1 LSPLDAWV
9 PRSGSIGAYIHVP
22 FCTKRCGYCSFN
34 TAPDSPGAVARFLP
48 ALLGEMDLVA
58 RAQWAGAV
66 DLRSVFLGGGTPS
79 LLPAEAMAE
88 ILDRLRA
95 RFGIE
100 AGAEIT
106 VECNPE
112 SVSLERLSGYRRAGV
127 TRISLGVQS
136 LDDRILP
143 TLDRLHTAAQAR
155 RAFDA
160 ARAAGFEDVSVD
172 LIYGLPAL
180 DVATWEET
188 VKGALG
194 WAPDHLSAYA
204 LTLDE
209 GSLWHAAASVGRAAG
224 RRGAGAPPSEASEI
238 QDRAAGRRGAG
249 APPSE
254 ASEIQDRAAGRRGAG
269 APPSEASEIQDRA
282 AGRRGAGAP
291 PSEASEIHDRAA
303 GRRGAGAPPSEA
315 SEIPVTLPPEDT
327 VTAQYTR
334 LTQLAGEAGFEHY
347 EISNYARPGHRSTHN
362 QIYWRAEEY
371 LGLGPGACGFLGDVR
386 YGNVKPV
393 ERYGAMVAGGEPPV
407 GTHETLTARQRLAE
421 RLILGLRLG
430 DGVPAAWLEE
440 RVALGPAR
448 LQATLAAWRE
458 RGLLGEQDGRVHL
471 TEAGFLLSDALF
483 IDLL

>member
-1 LSPLDAWV
+1 MNTLASWA
-9 PRSGSIGAYIHVP
+9 PRAGSVGAYLHVP

-48 ALLGEMDLVA
+48 ALLGEMDIVA
-58 RAQWAGAV
+58 RVPWAGAI

-88 ILDRLRA
+88 ILEHPRA
-95 RFGIE
+95 RFGVE
-100 AGAEIT
+100 AAAEIT

-112 SVSLERLSGYRRAGV
+112 SVSLERLAGYRRAGV

-155 RAFDA
+155 EAFDA

-172 LIYGLPAL
+172 LIYGLPGL
-180 DVATWEET
+180 DLATWEET

-209 GSLWHAAASVGRAAG
+209 GSLWNAAASAGRAGG
-224 RRGAGAPPSEASEI
+224 RI
-238 QDRAAGRRGAG
+238 
-249 APPSE
+249 
-254 ASEIQDRAAGRRGAG
+254 
-269 APPSEASEIQDRA
+269 
-282 AGRRGAGAP
+282 
-291 PSEASEIHDRAA
+291 
-303 GRRGAGAPPSEA
+303 
-315 SEIPVTLPPEDT
+315 VLPPEET
-327 VTAQYTR
+327 VTAQYSR
-334 LTQLAGEAGFEHY
+334 LVQLAAEAGFEHY
-347 EISNYARPGHRSTHN
+347 EVSNYARPGHRSAHN
-362 QIYWRAEEY
+362 QIYWHAEEY

-393 ERYGAMVAGGEPPV
+393 ERYRAMVAAGEAPV
-407 GTHETLTARQRLAE
+407 DTHETLTPRQRLAE

-430 DGVPAAWLEE
+430 DGIPSAWLEE
-440 RVALGPAR
+440 RVALAPAR
-448 LQATLAAWRE
+448 LPATLEAWRE
-458 RGLLGEQDGRVHL
+458 RGLLAESDGRVRL
-471 TEAGFLLSDALF
+471 TETGFLLSDALF
-483 IDLL
+483 VELL

>member
-1 LSPLDAWV
+1 
-9 PRSGSIGAYIHVP
+9 
-22 FCTKRCGYCSFN
+22 
-34 TAPDSPGAVARFLP
+34 
-48 ALLGEMDLVA
+48 MDLVA
-58 RAQWAGAV
+58 RAPWAGAV

-79 LLPAEAMAE
+79 LLPAEAMAQ

-112 SVSLERLSGYRRAGV
+112 SVNLERLSGYRRAGV

-143 TLDRLHTAAQAR
+143 RLDRLHTAAQAC
-155 RAFDA
+155 RAFDT
-160 ARAAGFEDVSVD
+160 ARAAGFEDISVD

-180 DVATWEET
+180 DLATWEET

-194 WAPDHLSAYA
+194 WRPDHLSAYA

-209 GSLWHAAASVGRAAG
+209 GSLWH
-224 RRGAGAPPSEASEI
+224 SEAARS
-238 QDRAAGRRGAG
+238 
-249 APPSE
+249 P
-254 ASEIQDRAAGRRGAG
+254 
-269 APPSEASEIQDRA
+269 
-282 AGRRGAGAP
+282 
-291 PSEASEIHDRAA
+291 
-303 GRRGAGAPPSEA
+303 
-315 SEIPVTLPPEDT
+315 IPLPPEDT

-334 LTQLAGEAGFEHY
+334 LTRLAAEAGFEHY
-347 EISNYARPGHRSTHN
+347 EISNFARPGHRSAHN

-393 ERYGAMVAGGEPPV
+393 ERYGAMIAAGELPV
-407 GTHETLTARQRLAE
+407 GTHETLTPRLRMAE

-430 DGVPAAWLEE
+430 DGVPAEWLGE
-440 RVALGPAR
+440 RAALGPAR
-448 LQATLAAWRE
+448 LKATLAAWLE
-458 RGLLGEQDGRVHL
+458 LGLLSEWDGRVRL

>member
-1 LSPLDAWV
+1 MASLDSWI
-9 PRSGSIGAYIHVP
+9 PRSGSIGAYLHVP

-34 TAPDSPGAVARFLP
+34 TAPESPGAVARFLP

-58 RAQWAGAV
+58 TAPWAGAV
-66 DLRSVFLGGGTPS
+66 RLRSVFLGGGTPS

-95 RFGIE
+95 RFGIA

-180 DVATWEET
+180 DLATWEET

-194 WAPDHLSAYA
+194 WGPDHLSAYA

-209 GSLWHAAASVGRAAG
+209 GSLWHAA
-224 RRGAGAPPSEASEI
+224 E
-238 QDRAAGRRGAG
+238 
-249 APPSE
+249 
-254 ASEIQDRAAGRRGAG
+254 
-269 APPSEASEIQDRA
+269 
-282 AGRRGAGAP
+282 
-291 PSEASEIHDRAA
+291 
-303 GRRGAGAPPSEA
+303 RRGAGAPPSEA
-315 SEIPVTLPPEDT
+315 SEIPIVLPPPVVLPPEDT

-334 LTQLAGEAGFEHY
+334 LAQLAAEAGFEHY

-393 ERYGAMVAGGEPPV
+393 ERYGAMVAAGEPPV
-407 GTHETLTARQRLAE
+407 GTHETLTPRQRLAE
-421 RLILGLRLG
+421 RLILGLRLS
-430 DGVPAAWLEE
+430 DGVPAAWLDE
-440 RVALGPAR
+440 RAALGPAQ
-448 LQATLAAWRE
+448 LPATLAAWRE
-458 RGLLGEQDGRVHL
+458 RGLVVEREGRVCL

>member
-1 LSPLDAWV
+1 
-9 PRSGSIGAYIHVP
+9 VP

-34 TAPDSPGAVARFLP
+34 TAPESPGAVARFLP
-48 ALLGEMDLVA
+48 VLLGEMDLVA
-58 RAQWAGAV
+58 RAPWAGAV
-66 DLRSVFLGGGTPS
+66 ALRSVFLGGGTPS

-88 ILDRLRA
+88 ILERLRA

-100 AGAEIT
+100 AGAETT

-112 SVSLERLSGYRRAGV
+112 SVSLERLSGYRRAGI

-143 TLDRLHTAAQAR
+143 VLDRLHTAAQAR
-155 RAFDA
+155 EAFDA

-180 DVATWEET
+180 DLATWEET

-194 WAPDHLSAYA
+194 WGPDHLSAYA

-209 GSLWHAAASVGRAAG
+209 GSLWHARGSAGRAAG
-224 RRGAGAPPSEASEI
+224 RRGAGAPPAEASDI
-238 QDRAAGRRGAG
+238 PAAGRAAGRRGAG
-249 APPSE
+249 APP
-254 ASEIQDRAAGRRGAG
+254 A
-269 APPSEASEIQDRA
+269 
-282 AGRRGAGAP
+282 
-291 PSEASEIHDRAA
+291 
-303 GRRGAGAPPSEA
+303 EA
-315 SEIPVTLPPEDT
+315 SEIPIVLPPEDT
-327 VTAQYTR
+327 VTAQYRQLCR
-334 LTQLAGEAGFEHY
+334 LAAEAGFEHY
-347 EISNYARPGHRSTHN
+347 EVSNYARPGHRSAHN

-393 ERYGAMVAGGEPPV
+393 ERYGAMVAAGEPPV
-407 GTHETLTARQRLAE
+407 GTHETLTPRQRLAE

-430 DGVPAAWLEE
+430 DGVPAAWLDE
-440 RVALGPAR
+440 RAALGPAR
-448 LQATLAAWRE
+448 LTAALAAWRE
-458 RGLLGEQDGRVHL
+458 RGLLGERNGRVRL

-483 IDLL
+483 IELL

>member
-1 LSPLDAWV
+1 MTSFDSWV
-9 PRSGSIGAYIHVP
+9 PRSGSIGAYLHVP

-34 TAPDSPGAVARFLP
+34 TAPDSPGSVARFLP

-58 RAQWAGAV
+58 RASWAGAV

-160 ARAAGFEDVSVD
+160 ARAAGFEDISVD

-180 DVATWEET
+180 DLATWEET

-194 WAPDHLSAYA
+194 WGPDHFSAYA

-209 GSLWHAAASVGRAAG
+209 GSLWHAAVSAGRAAG

-249 APPSE
+249 APP
-254 ASEIQDRAAGRRGAG
+254 A
-269 APPSEASEIQDRA
+269 
-282 AGRRGAGAP
+282 
-291 PSEASEIHDRAA
+291 
-303 GRRGAGAPPSEA
+303 EA
-315 SEIPVTLPPEDT
+315 SEIPIDLPPEDT

-334 LTQLAGEAGFEHY
+334 LTQLAAEAGFEHY
-347 EISNYARPGHRSTHN
+347 EVSNYARPGHRSTHN

-407 GTHETLTARQRLAE
+407 GTHETLTPRQRLAE

-430 DGVPAAWLEE
+430 DGVPAAWLDE
-440 RVALGPAR
+440 RAALGPAR

-458 RGLLGEQDGRVHL
+458 RGLVVEREGRVCL